1 MRAQHAAILEL
12 ALVSCWI
19 GAALLFTTV
28 VAPAAFAALPS
39 RTLAGAVVGRV
50 LPALF
55 YAGILIGVVVLAT
68 ELSGGRRGVLA
79 ARVAGAAA
87 LALSCAIAQFVV
99 GPRIARLRE
108 SIGGPLEALAADDA
122 RRAAFGRLH
131 AFSVGWLAL
140 GGVAAVI
147 VMLSAARAARK
158 LP

>member
-1 MRAQHAAILEL
+1 MRARNAAILEL

-19 GAALLFTTV
+19 GAALLVTTV

-55 YAGILIGVVVLAT
+55 HAGIVIGIVVLAA
-68 ELSGGRRGVLA
+68 ELSGGRAPA
-79 ARVAGAAA
+79 APVVGSAT
-87 LALSCAIAQFVV
+87 LVLSCALAQFLVA
-99 GPRIARLRE
+99 PRIARLRE

-140 GGVAAVI
+140 GAVAAVI

>member
-1 MRAQHAAILEL
+1 MRAQTAAILEL

-19 GAALLFTTV
+19 GGALLLATV

-55 YAGILIGVVVLAT
+55 YAGILIGIVVLAT

-79 ARVAGAAA
+79 ARILGAAA

-147 VMLSAARAARK
+147 VMLSAAHAARK